1 MSEATTP
8 TKMAEQQ
15 PSGTATKDP
24 LSKEG
29 EAATGTNQN
38 DDDNSDKAGNTSIS
52 NDNGDDDEEQQ
63 RQQEQQRE
71 GTADEFRD
79 EHEDEEDDENHDET
93 QALSQSN
100 NSSNDNSNNIN
111 NNNNESSSRRWWWFR
126 CALPDDAPTLYG
138 HALLEGPFAVKWL
151 KFVGVTLLGICF
163 MHWFIRQMVRGT
175 AFIFAFGFLSS
186 VPRLSPYDNGNVL
199 VWLLLYSSSLLRFAY
214 HQPPQNWEHR
224 QNYTLQQF
232 YTYEST
238 MTVVDATVFF
248 TVARLH
254 RQRGVDHVAFLT
266 VLFAATFYAS
276 YVTTFSFLQHSFTL
290 YEMHCRWP
298 PALWIFVAILIP
310 LIVTIILW
318 HVRYAVRTGVFVSK
332 FMELVLAV
340 VLLVAPYA
348 TSPYLHLHHW
358 YVGWLAGMHA
368 NFDVW
373 WSRATL
379 ACASTPG
386 HCRLWPR
393 PRANVRVHP
402 VLVQG
407 TRLSVFGLLHGRAG
421 QPTRAN

>member
-126 CALPDDAPTLYG
+126 CALPDEAPTLYG

-163 MHWFIRQMVRGT
+163 MHWFIRQM
-175 AFIFAFGFLSS
+175 
-186 VPRLSPYDNGNVL
+186 
-199 VWLLLYSSSLLRFAY
+199 
-214 HQPPQNWEHR
+214 NWEHR

-254 RQRGVDHVAFLT
+254 RQRGVDHVAFLI

-379 ACASTPG
+379 AWCWGLYINGIAVYG
-386 HCRLWPR
+386 RD
-393 PRANVRVHP
+393 P
-402 VLVQG
+402 VLTCGYTLFLSKAQG
-407 TRLSVFGLLHGRAG
+407 CPYLDCYMDGLANPPKQIDNQTHIVHEMK
-421 QPTRAN
+421 QPDWRNCSADAYHP